1 MYHKLKIKMIMITS
15 IIYHNNIIQ
24 SLSVKVSVL
33 TIKNLCVVYKWF
45 VSVIFDLDEK
55 KNVCYKPKTIFIAAW
70 EHTQSVVNTITIIL
84 QEGIELDRPLIEDSL
99 WQYNMTKQFGVSE
112 IWTFSVHT
120 LDHHQAALNE
130 CVWYRSQSIRR
141 QC

>member
-1 MYHKLKIKMIMITS
+1 MITS

-33 TIKNLCVVYKWF
+33 TIKIYVLCTNGLCQLF
-45 VSVIFDLDEK
+45 LILMK
-55 KNVCYKPKTIFIAAW
+55 KNVCYKPKAIFIAAW

-84 QEGIELDRPLIEDSL
+84 QEGIELDRPSIEDSL

-130 CVWYRSQSIRR
+130 YVWYRSQSIRR